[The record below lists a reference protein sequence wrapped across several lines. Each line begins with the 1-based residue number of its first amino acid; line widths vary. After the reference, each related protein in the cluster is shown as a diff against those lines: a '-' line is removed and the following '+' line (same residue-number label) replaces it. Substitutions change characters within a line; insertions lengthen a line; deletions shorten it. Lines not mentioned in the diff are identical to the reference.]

1 VNETRNIVANFIYI
15 GINKIKSNKS
25 SSCNMLLEIFIMWG
39 CVDLK
44 DCSGAGD
51 LSNIASTYIGI
62 IIGALIGGFISWL
75 IYNRQEKISKT
86 QDTMLNGIKKLQD
99 KQEHILEK
107 IQIFEQN
114 HDIILNDIFMLEKK
128 IDSLLESK

>member
-1 VNETRNIVANFIYI
+1 
-15 GINKIKSNKS
+15 
-25 SSCNMLLEIFIMWG
+25 MLSEIFIMWG

-86 QDTMLNGIKKLQD
+86 QDKMLISIKKI
-99 KQEHILEK
+99 QEKHEHVLEK
-107 IQIFEQN
+107 VQKFEEI
-114 HDIILNDIFMLEKK
+114 HDKISNDIFILEKK